1 LALGHSA
8 TQNGVWD
15 KRAVRDL
22 VCARPASNAGV
33 CEPAHN
39 LVASFVA
46 HRARLTLRNRERAMT
61 LYAFDGTW
69 QEEEEAGFKN
79 SNIVRF
85 AEAYDGPVRYYRGIG
100 TKGGKG
106 LRLASGATG
115 LGGEFRIDDAKK
127 DLRKQLKAGERA
139 VDIVGFSRGAALA
152 IDFANEIVDT
162 LQRNDLRAFSAC
174 STRCIPSA
182 LRASSWRVATT
193 RWRWTSGATRSPA
206 PARRTATRCGSG
218 ACIRTLAG
226 ATTIPA

>member
-1 LALGHSA
+1 
-8 TQNGVWD
+8 
-15 KRAVRDL
+15 
-22 VCARPASNAGV
+22 
-33 CEPAHN
+33 
-39 LVASFVA
+39 
-46 HRARLTLRNRERAMT
+46 MT

-69 QEEEEAGFKN
+69 QEEEEEAGFKN

-182 LRASSWRVATT
+182 LRASTSISFTNPKCRTSWRVATT